1 LKPFYILF
9 LLLLTISTT
18 LHSQIPNAGFEN
30 WDASGNP
37 LDWVVSNAPPSYIT
51 VTKTSDAH
59 SGSWAVE
66 GNVFAFSPVNVPPTL
81 YSGEEGAQGIP
92 INFRPAT
99 LDGYYKLVSAGG
111 DYLQIQALL
120 YKNNAPIGSG
130 IKELNAAGSYTQFNC
145 DITYFT
151 ADVPDTVLILITAS
165 NSSFFT
171 NVGTK
176 IFVDDLS
183 WGSTTDI
190 TNPSEQIPQEFN
202 LEQNYPNPFNPTTRI
217 KYSLPVDA
225 RVQIIVYDI
234 LGKEVAELVDEYK
247 PTGYYELDFNA
258 SELASGIYFYKIQAG
273 RFVETKKMI
282 LMK

>member
-1 LKPFYILF
+1 MKHFYIFLF
-9 LLLLTISTT
+9 ILIIISTP

-51 VTKTSDAH
+51 ITKTSDAH

-66 GNVFAFSPVNVPPTL
+66 GNVFAFSPVNVAPTL

-145 DITYFT
+145 EITYFT
-151 ADVPDTVLILITAS
+151 TDIPDTVLILITAS

-183 WGSTTDI
+183 WGGTTDI
-190 TNPSEQIPQEFN
+190 TNPSQQIPQEFN
-202 LEQNYPNPFNPTTRI
+202 LEQNYPNPFNPTTSIQYAVSSRQFV
-217 KYSLPVDA
+217 SLK
-225 RVQIIVYDI
+225 VYDV
-234 LGKEVAELVDEYK
+234 LGNEVATLANEYREA
-247 PTGYYELDFNA
+247 GRYEVEFDA
-258 SELASGIYFYKIQAG
+258 SSLSSGIYFYRLQAG
-273 RFVETKKMI
+273 DFVQTRKMI

>member
-1 LKPFYILF
+1 LRPFYILF
-9 LLLLTISTT
+9 LLLLITSTT

-30 WDASGNP
+30 WDANGNP
-37 LDWVVSNAPPSYIT
+37 INWVVSNAPSSYIT
-51 VTKTSDAH
+51 ITKTSEAH

-66 GNVFAFSPVNVPPTL
+66 GNVFAFSPVNVAPTL
-81 YSGEEGAQGIP
+81 YSGEEGEQGIP

-111 DYLQIQALL
+111 DYLQIQALF
-120 YKNNAPIGSG
+120 YKNNTPIGSG

-165 NSSFFT
+165 NSSFFS

-176 IFVDDLS
+176 IFVDDLI

-190 TNPSEQIPQEFN
+190 TKPNEQIPQEFN
-202 LEQNYPNPFNPTTRI
+202 LEQNYPNPFNPSTKI
-217 KYSLPVDA
+217 SWQSPVGSH
-225 RVQIIVYDI
+225 QTLKIYDL
-234 LGKEVAELVDEYK
+234 LGREVLTLFDEYK
-247 PTGYYELDFNA
+247 SAGNYEITFDA
-258 SELASGIYFYKIQAG
+258 SSLTSGIYFYRLQAG
-273 RFVETKKMI
+273 DFVGIKKMI
-282 LMK
+282 LLK